1 MKTLVVR
8 SFFFINFFRKNRL
21 PEITI
26 LLSHFL
32 TSHQFLALVFLN
44 FCVTVLTVTSDD
56 VCCNIRNVKY
66 KMKMFVT
73 AVCFLFLLKL
83 KWPKDKSI
91 YDVTGILYGVFSRDV
106 TAAILVYPTNP
117 REIELYCHA
126 KVFFCFCERTG
137 LLIT

>member
-21 PEITI
+21 PEVTI

-32 TSHQFLALVFLN
+32 TSHQFLALLFLK

-91 YDVTGILYGVFSRDV
+91 YDVTFLFCILSVLTRLVGLISTKTKEYFL
-106 TAAILVYPTNP
+106 AAIY
-117 REIELYCHA
+117 A
-126 KVFFCFCERTG
+126 FG
-137 LLIT
+137 L